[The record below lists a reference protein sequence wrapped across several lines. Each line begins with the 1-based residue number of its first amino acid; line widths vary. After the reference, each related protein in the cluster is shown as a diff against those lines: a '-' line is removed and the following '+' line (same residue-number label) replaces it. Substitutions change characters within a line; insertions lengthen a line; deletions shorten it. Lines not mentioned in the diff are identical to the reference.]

1 MQIAVE
7 GVQWSPAEREEEIT
21 TSSPVKPLAYLALGL
36 GLLAIGFSAIFVR
49 FASVPG
55 TVAAFFRM
63 SISLVALTP
72 IFLFSRRSQ
81 RLIPPKDVRIAFF
94 GGLLFAVDLSLW
106 TTGVMLSG
114 ATNPTLLANTAPVW
128 VGIGAYLLYKEKLPL
143 LFWIGLVIAMLG
155 GVLVLGSDALEAMEF
170 GLGTFLGMLAGIFY
184 GVYFLVTQRGRQ
196 TLNALAYFWF
206 SALSATAVLLT
217 INLVLRQPLLG
228 YSSQAYLSLLGLGI
242 LSQGVGWLAIN
253 YAQGHL
259 PATLVAPT
267 LLGQP
272 VVTAL
277 LAGPLLGEQLSLL
290 EVLGGGTVLIGVYIV
305 HRSRSNSRLRTG
317 GARKA

>member
-1 MQIAVE
+1 
-7 GVQWSPAEREEEIT
+7 
-21 TSSPVKPLAYLALGL
+21 
-36 GLLAIGFSAIFVR
+36 
-49 FASVPG
+49 
-55 TVAAFFRM
+55 M

-72 IFLFSRRSQ
+72 FFLFSRRSQ
-81 RLIPPKDVRIAFF
+81 RSIPLKDVRIAFF

-106 TTGVMLSG
+106 ATGVMLSG

-128 VGIGAYLLYKEKLPL
+128 VGIGAFLLYKEKLPL

-155 GVLVLGSDALEAMEF
+155 GVLVLGSDALQAMAF

-196 TLNALAYFWF
+196 NLNALAYFWF
-206 SALSATAVLLT
+206 SALSATAVLL
-217 INLVLRQPLLG
+217 IVNLVLRQPLLG

-290 EVLGGGTVLIGVYIV
+290 ELLGGGTVLMGVYIV

-317 GARKA
+317 GARKT